1 MRWLPSAETRAAVVQ
16 HPIVLAGVAVVALLA
31 LSAGVLVV
39 IDSARG
45 DGAGDSPQ
53 VIIDPVTTST
63 PGPAARTAIAGG
75 LTGTTRSLTAVRV
88 APGSRSAV
96 RGTLNRDTEV
106 QIDGRTDD
114 SGWLR
119 ILFPPRSDGH
129 GWVDSENIDIS
140 GDLDSLAIVEPEP
153 PELVNLPTAI
163 PQLPTPTE
171 DPLLTPEPDGTTT
184 PEADGLPDLVVGTP
198 VTISDGKL
206 FVTVINQGSGAV
218 TATIVV
224 AVFNGDESA
233 LIGGATVPGI
243 TLEPGTS
250 IDVGTGYEVS
260 SDEVLVLIVDPNGEI
275 EESDNTNNRVTISV
289 ALGD

>member
-1 MRWLPSAETRAAVVQ
+1 MRWLPSSETRAAVIQ

-31 LSAGVLVV
+31 LTAGVLVV
-39 IDSARG
+39 IDSVRG
-45 DGAGDSPQ
+45 DGAADEQ
-53 VIIDPVTTST
+53 RVIIDPVTTGS

-75 LTGTTRSLTAVRV
+75 LTGMTRSLTAVRV
-88 APGSRSAV
+88 IPGRRSAV
-96 RGTLNRDTEV
+96 LGTLNRDTEV
-106 QIDGRTDD
+106 QVDGRTED

-119 ILFPPRSDGH
+119 ILFPPRSENH
-129 GWVDSENIDIS
+129 GWVEAEDIDIES
-140 GDLDSLAIVEPEP
+140 DVGTLAIVEPEP
-153 PELVNLPTAI
+153 PELVNLPTSI

-171 DPLLTPEPDGTTT
+171 DPLTPRPDGTTT

-198 VTISDGKL
+198 VTIADGKL

-224 AVFNGDESA
+224 AVFNADETE
-233 LIGGATVPGI
+233 LIGGATVPGL

-275 EESDNTNNRVTISV
+275 EETDNTNNRVTTSV
-289 ALGD
+289 AVGN